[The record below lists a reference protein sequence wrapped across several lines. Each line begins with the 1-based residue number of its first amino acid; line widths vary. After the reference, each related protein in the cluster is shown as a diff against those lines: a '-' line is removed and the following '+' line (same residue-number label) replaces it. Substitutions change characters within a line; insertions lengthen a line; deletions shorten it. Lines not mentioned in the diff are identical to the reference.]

1 MNSVNAHE
9 QVMKSML
16 EMAEQFAKA
25 GITLHLPP
33 PSNDTFGTRYTE
45 VDFGKSIAAEVKFD
59 SKFCNPLGIFQ
70 GGLLCGVLDEVYGP
84 LTYMASGRPVVT
96 IEMSTTFLRPF
107 TKKDEVISVRAELV
121 AKTKTLLVLKA
132 EARTRDGKLIAV
144 SSNHSQILS
153 DDQLKIP
160 K

>member
-1 MNSVNAHE
+1 MNSSHAHE
-9 QVMKSML
+9 KVLKSMN
-16 EMAEQFAKA
+16 EMAEQFANL
-25 GITLHLPP
+25 GINLILPP
-33 PSNDTFGTRYTE
+33 PSNHTFGTRYTE
-45 VDFGKSIAAEVKFD
+45 IDLGKSLSAEIKFNEM
-59 SKFCNPLGIFQ
+59 FCNPLGIFQ
-70 GGLLCGVLDEVYGP
+70 GGILCGVFDEVYGP

-107 TKKDEVISVRAELV
+107 TKNDEVVSVRAELV

-132 EARTRDGKLIAV
+132 EARNKDGKLIAI

-153 DDQLKIP
+153 DDQLKGG